1 MHFPAFWLVEK
12 FNLFLDET
20 KTSELASVAQS
31 DEHLI
36 GDQ

>member
-12 FNLFLDET
+12 FHLFLDET
-20 KTSELASVAQS
+20 KTSELASVAQL
-31 DEHLI
+31 DEHPT